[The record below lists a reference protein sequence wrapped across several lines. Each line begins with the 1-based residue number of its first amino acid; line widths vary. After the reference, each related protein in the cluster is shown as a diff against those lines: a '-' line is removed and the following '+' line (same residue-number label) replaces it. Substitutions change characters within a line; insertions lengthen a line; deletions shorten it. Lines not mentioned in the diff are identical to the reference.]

1 MTVAG
6 AGTLQRPGT
15 LSAPAPAEVLGYPME
30 HPTCGVWTG

>member
-15 LSAPAPAEVLGYPME
+15 LSVPASAEVPGYLME